1 MIRKIFL
8 LVFGL
13 VVSITLCAQQ
23 SDSKKIN
30 SIKRNPSYLYAEA
43 TMETEAEAFNTAKEA
58 LMAYI
63 HEYIDSKKSLS
74 NANNVIV
81 KDIANRCEKMQMMRG
96 DMYRVLVYVKK
107 SDIIPA
113 ENTTTIDRLGN
124 AELVDTTA
132 IAKDKIEVKQSDT
145 VSINTIPV
153 DTAIVNT
160 ATIDD
165 GLPSVDEINSKPNVF
180 GNNNDKEAIEHNTV
194 ETAAKLEIAWQQ
206 RVIDELLEVS
216 SLTEAKAMLNRFKAE
231 YKVKRYGSY
240 NECRN
245 VGESFWLIVE
255 NGGPVKAILGP
266 GADGR
271 TNFKTM
277 KTDRLGNYSGYDAIW
292 FTLAK

>member
-1 MIRKIFL
+1 MIRRFFL

-13 VVSITLCAQQ
+13 VISFTLCAQQ

-43 TMETEAEAFNTAKEA
+43 TMETEEEAFNTAKEA
-58 LMAYI
+58 LMTYI
-63 HEYIDSKKSLS
+63 QEYIDSKKSLS
-74 NANNVIV
+74 NANSVIV
-81 KDIANRCEKMQMMRG
+81 KDIANRCERMQMMRG

-113 ENTTTIDRLGN
+113 DNSETIERSNTAVMKDTVAVKTDTT
-124 AELVDTTA
+124 ELKQVDTMA
-132 IAKDKIEVKQSDT
+132 
-145 VSINTIPV
+145 
-153 DTAIVNT
+153 VNT
-160 ATIDD
+160 VAVDD
-165 GLPSVDEINSKPNVF
+165 GLPTVDEINGKPNVF
-180 GNNNDKEAIEHNTV
+180 GNNNEKEVVEHNAV
-194 ETAAKLEIAWQQ
+194 ETAAKLETAWQQ
-206 RVIDELLEVS
+206 RVIDELLEAS

-255 NGGPVKAILGP
+255 NGGSVKAILGP
-266 GADGR
+266 GADER

-277 KTDRLGNYSGYDAIW
+277 IKDRLGNYSGYDALW

>member
-1 MIRKIFL
+1 MIRRIFL
-8 LVFGL
+8 LFWGL
-13 VVSITLCAQQ
+13 AISITLCAQQ

-43 TMETEAEAFNTAKEA
+43 TMETEEEAFNTAKEA

-63 HEYIDSKKSLS
+63 QEYIDGKKALS
-74 NANNVIV
+74 NANSVIV
-81 KDIANRCEKMQMMRG
+81 KDIANRCERMQMMRG

-107 SDIIPA
+107 NDIIPA
-113 ENTTTIDRLGN
+113 DNSETIDRSN
-124 AELVDTTA
+124 TAVVKDTTVAVKADTTELKQVDTMA
-132 IAKDKIEVKQSDT
+132 
-145 VSINTIPV
+145 
-153 DTAIVNT
+153 VNT
-160 ATIDD
+160 VAVDD
-165 GLPSVDEINSKPNVF
+165 GLPTVDEINSKPNVF
-180 GNNNDKEAIEHNTV
+180 GNNGEEKEAVEHNTA
-194 ETAAKLEIAWQQ
+194 ETAGKLEIAWQQ
-206 RVIDELLEVS
+206 RVIDELLEAS

-266 GADGR
+266 GADSR
-271 TNFKTM
+271 TNFRTM
-277 KTDRLGNYSGYDAIW
+277 KKDRLGNYSGYDAIW

>member
-1 MIRKIFL
+1 MIFNMIRRIFL
-8 LVFGL
+8 LFWGL
-13 VVSITLCAQQ
+13 AISITLCAQQ

-43 TMETEAEAFNTAKEA
+43 TMETEEEAFNTAKEA

-63 HEYIDSKKSLS
+63 QEYIDGKKALS
-74 NANNVIV
+74 NANSVIV
-81 KDIANRCEKMQMMRG
+81 KDIANRCERMQMMRG

-107 SDIIPA
+107 NDIIPA
-113 ENTTTIDRLGN
+113 DNSETIDRSN
-124 AELVDTTA
+124 TAVVKDTTVAVKADTTELKQVDTMA
-132 IAKDKIEVKQSDT
+132 
-145 VSINTIPV
+145 
-153 DTAIVNT
+153 VNT
-160 ATIDD
+160 VAVDD
-165 GLPSVDEINSKPNVF
+165 GLPTVDEINSKPNVF
-180 GNNNDKEAIEHNTV
+180 GNNGEEKEAVEHNTA
-194 ETAAKLEIAWQQ
+194 ETAGKLEIAWQQ
-206 RVIDELLEVS
+206 RVIDELLEAS

-266 GADGR
+266 GADSR
-271 TNFKTM
+271 TNFRTM
-277 KTDRLGNYSGYDAIW
+277 KKDRLGNYSGYDAIW

>member
-1 MIRKIFL
+1 MIRRIFL

-13 VVSITLCAQQ
+13 AISITLCAQQ

-43 TMETEAEAFNTAKEA
+43 TMETEEDAFNTAKEA
-58 LMAYI
+58 LMTYI
-63 HEYIDSKKSLS
+63 QEYIDSKKSLS
-74 NANNVIV
+74 NANSVIV
-81 KDIANRCEKMQMMRG
+81 KDIANRCERMQMMRG

-113 ENTTTIDRLGN
+113 DNSETIDCSN
-124 AELVDTTA
+124 TAVVKDTTVAVKADTTELKQVDTMA
-132 IAKDKIEVKQSDT
+132 
-145 VSINTIPV
+145 
-153 DTAIVNT
+153 VNT
-160 ATIDD
+160 VAVDD
-165 GLPSVDEINSKPNVF
+165 GLPTVDEINSKPNVF
-180 GNNNDKEAIEHNTV
+180 GNNNEENVVVEHNM
-194 ETAAKLEIAWQQ
+194 EENAPKLETAWQQ
-206 RVIDELLEVS
+206 RVIDELLEAS

-266 GADGR
+266 GTDGR

-277 KTDRLGNYSGYDAIW
+277 KKDRLGNYSGYDAIW

>member
-1 MIRKIFL
+1 MIYNMIRRFFL

-13 VVSITLCAQQ
+13 VISFTLCAQQ

-43 TMETEAEAFNTAKEA
+43 TMETEEEAFNTAKEA
-58 LMAYI
+58 LMTYI
-63 HEYIDSKKSLS
+63 QEYIDSKKSLS
-74 NANNVIV
+74 NANSVIV
-81 KDIANRCEKMQMMRG
+81 KDIANRCERMQMMRG

-113 ENTTTIDRLGN
+113 DNSETIERSNTAVMKDTVAVKTDTT
-124 AELVDTTA
+124 ELKQVDTMA
-132 IAKDKIEVKQSDT
+132 
-145 VSINTIPV
+145 
-153 DTAIVNT
+153 VNT
-160 ATIDD
+160 VAVDD
-165 GLPSVDEINSKPNVF
+165 GLPTVDEINGKPNVF
-180 GNNNDKEAIEHNTV
+180 GNNNEKEVVEHNAV
-194 ETAAKLEIAWQQ
+194 ETAAKLETAWQQ
-206 RVIDELLEVS
+206 RVIDELLEAS

-255 NGGPVKAILGP
+255 NGGSVKAILGP
-266 GADGR
+266 GADER

-277 KTDRLGNYSGYDAIW
+277 IKDRLGNYSGYDALW

>member
-43 TMETEAEAFNTAKEA
+43 TMDTEAEAFNTAKEA

-63 HEYIDSKKSLS
+63 QEYIDSKKSLS

-107 SDIIPA
+107 NDIIPA
-113 ENTTTIDRLGN
+113 DNSETIDRSN
-124 AELVDTTA
+124 TAVVKDTTVAVKADTTELKQVDTMA
-132 IAKDKIEVKQSDT
+132 
-145 VSINTIPV
+145 
-153 DTAIVNT
+153 VNT
-160 ATIDD
+160 VAVDD
-165 GLPSVDEINSKPNVF
+165 GLPTVDEINNKPNVF
-180 GNNNDKEAIEHNTV
+180 GNGSEAKEVVEHNLV

-206 RVIDELLEVS
+206 RVIDELLEAS

-231 YKVKRYGSY
+231 FKVKRYGSY

-266 GADGR
+266 GADER

-277 KTDRLGNYSGYDAIW
+277 IKDRLGNYSGYDAIW

>member
-1 MIRKIFL
+1 MIYNMIRRIFL
-8 LVFGL
+8 LIFGL
-13 VVSITLCAQQ
+13 AISITLCAQQ

-43 TMETEAEAFNTAKEA
+43 TMETEEEAFNTAKDA
-58 LMAYI
+58 LMTYI
-63 HEYIDSKKSLS
+63 QEYIDSKKSLS
-74 NANNVIV
+74 NANSVIV
-81 KDIANRCEKMQMMRG
+81 KDIANRCERMQMMRG

-107 SDIIPA
+107 NDIIPA
-113 ENTTTIDRLGN
+113 DNSETIDRSN
-124 AELVDTTA
+124 TAVVKDTTVAVKADTTELKQVDT
-132 IAKDKIEVKQSDT
+132 IS
-145 VSINTIPV
+145 
-153 DTAIVNT
+153 VNT
-160 ATIDD
+160 VAVDD
-165 GLPSVDEINSKPNVF
+165 GLPTVDEINGKPNVF
-180 GNNNDKEAIEHNTV
+180 GDNSEKEVVEHNTA

-206 RVIDELLEVS
+206 RVIDELLEAS

-255 NGGPVKAILGP
+255 NGGGSVKAILGP
-266 GADGR
+266 GAYER

-277 KTDRLGNYSGYDAIW
+277 IKDRLGNYSGYDAIW